1 MLVLFE
7 NDLKI
12 NVFVVVGVNDVLK
25 GNFIDNSI
33 IMLNIVLM
41 YLILFVNYICY

>member
-25 GNFIDNSI
+25 GNFIDNSV
-33 IMLNIVLM
+33 IMLNIVLI

>member
-33 IMLNIVLM
+33 IMLNIVLI

>member
-12 NVFVVVGVNDVLK
+12 NVFVVVGVNDVLR
-25 GNFIDNSI
+25 GDFIDNSI
-33 IMLNIVLM
+33 IMLNIVLI